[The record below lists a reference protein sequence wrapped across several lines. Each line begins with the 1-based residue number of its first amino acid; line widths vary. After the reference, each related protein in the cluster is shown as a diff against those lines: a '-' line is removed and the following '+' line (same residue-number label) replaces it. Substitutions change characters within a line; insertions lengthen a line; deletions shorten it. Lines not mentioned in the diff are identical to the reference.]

1 MNHNEEKD
9 DYDVIPGDVIPGEN
23 DIFDDTISHRESWTK
38 MDRLLLIF
46 GCLCEFSDGTELD
59 LPGL

>member
-9 DYDVIPGDVIPGEN
+9 GYDVIPGDVIPGEN